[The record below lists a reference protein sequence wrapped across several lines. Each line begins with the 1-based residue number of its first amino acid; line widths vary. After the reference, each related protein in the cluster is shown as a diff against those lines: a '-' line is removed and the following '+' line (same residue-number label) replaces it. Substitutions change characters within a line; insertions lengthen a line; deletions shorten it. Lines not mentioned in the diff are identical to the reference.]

1 MGAAADIPAT
11 ADLLGTLVRCP
22 SVNPGP
28 GGSCGGIHGE
38 ANLVARLAQILE
50 PWADEI
56 VVDEVVRGRPNLVA
70 RFDGINPARSFA
82 FEAHGDTVGIDG
94 MTVDPFGASV
104 REGKLFGRGA
114 CDTKGPMTAMLL
126 ALLRHLATRGR
137 PPVTWYFVSTCDEE
151 LGGTGARKLMASG
164 FRCDGMVVGEPTALV
179 PVDRHKGALRFRI
192 MVRGRAAHSAYPEQ
206 GANAI
211 HAAASLIRDLE
222 EMVAGLR
229 RDEFAP
235 EPGQPT
241 LSIGTI
247 RGGHQ
252 VNRIPEA
259 VDLEMDLRLPPGCP
273 SGKVVGTL
281 EAVITKVTRERPGIC
296 VEMVETQNYPAFVLP
311 AGSPFRDLLAPI
323 SGPGG
328 GGFGAAR
335 YATNAG
341 FFPGIA
347 CVVFGPGSVA
357 QAHTADEWIGLAEV
371 ETAAD
376 RLLAFITQ
384 AR

>member
-1 MGAAADIPAT
+1 MGAVSDVPSV
-11 ADLLGTLVRCP
+11 ADLLGALVRCP

-28 GGSCGGIHGE
+28 GGACGGFYGE
-38 ANLVARLAQILE
+38 ANLVARLAKILE

-56 VVDEVVRGRPNLVA
+56 VVDEVVRGRPNLIA
-70 RFDGINPARSFA
+70 RFGGINPARSFA
-82 FEAHGDTVGIDG
+82 FEAHSDTVGVDG
-94 MTVDPFGASV
+94 MTVDPFGARV
-104 REGKLFGRGA
+104 QEGKLYGRGA

-126 ALLRHLATRGR
+126 AILRHLAVRGR
-137 PPVTWYFVSTCDEE
+137 PPVAWYFISTCDEE
-151 LGGTGARKLMASG
+151 LGGMGARKLMASG

-179 PVDRHKGALRFRI
+179 PVDRHKGALRFQI
-192 MVRGRAAHSAYPEQ
+192 NVCGRAAHSAYPEQ

-222 EMVAGLR
+222 GMVAGLC
-229 RDEFAP
+229 RDEFTP

-241 LSIGTI
+241 FSTGTI
-247 RGGHQ
+247 QGGDQ
-252 VNRIPEA
+252 VNRIPDAASFEI
-259 VDLEMDLRLPPGCP
+259 DLRLPPGCP
-273 SGKVVGTL
+273 SGKIAETL
-281 EAVITKVTRERPGIC
+281 EAARTKVTRERPGIC
-296 VEMVETQNYPAFVLP
+296 VEWIETQNYPSFVLP
-311 AGSPFRDLLAPI
+311 ADRPFRDLLAPI
-323 SGPGG
+323 RGSGG
-328 GGFGAAR
+328 GGFGAVR

-341 FFPGIA
+341 FFPGID

-357 QAHTADEWIGLAEV
+357 QAHTADEWIELAEI